1 MTYMNALR
9 NKRFKRWVAGG
20 LAVTWLFTVLAC
32 AMDGELVAAEPAHA
46 TQLATG
52 AQTGSH
58 HNQGGESPD
67 DGCCQW
73 QATSIPSFNVVKLPN
88 VLTFPA
94 IVSLVVLFMLSLPT
108 TLLRIGV
115 VPDEHPPRW
124 RFEFLAHTVQAQ
136 APPR

>member
-9 NKRFKRWVAGG
+9 NRRFRRWVAGG

-32 AMDGELVAAEPAHA
+32 AVDGELVAAEPAHA
-46 TQLATG
+46 TRLATDNH
-52 AQTGSH
+52 AGSS

-73 QATSIPSFNVVKLPN
+73 QATSIPSFNIVKLPS
-88 VLTFPA
+88 VLFVPA
-94 IVSLVVLFMLSLPT
+94 IVSLVFLLVFILPVT
-108 TLLRIGV
+108 VLRIGV
-115 VPDEHPPRW
+115 VPDDYPVR
-124 RFEFLAHTVQAQ
+124 RRLLFLAHSLQAQ